1 MAGGNQVISEHIK
14 GAIIALIN
22 VDTGAT
28 ETERERVR
36 LALTD
41 ARPNGR
47 TIRIRDAAKIL
58 GIHRNTIKNWVDAG
72 RLQAVLGPTGKVVG
86 ITEASLATA

>member
-1 MAGGNQVISEHIK
+1 MISEHIK

-28 ETERERVR
+28 ETERERVK

-47 TIRIRDAAKIL
+47 TIRIREAAKMI
-58 GIHRNTIKNWVDAG
+58 GVHRNTINNWVTAG
-72 RLQAVLGPTGKVVG
+72 RLVAVRGPTGKVVG
-86 ITEASLATA
+86 ITEASIATI

>member
-1 MAGGNQVISEHIK
+1 MISEHIK

-28 ETERERVR
+28 ETERERVK

-41 ARPNGR
+41 ADRRGR
-47 TIRIRDAAKIL
+47 D
-58 GIHRNTIKNWVDAG
+58 G
-72 RLQAVLGPTGKVVG
+72 Q
-86 ITEASLATA
+86 